1 MKRLGTAASFS
12 ILLALCA
19 PAEAQNTAA
28 DFLRQ
33 AEAVDRALGPNAEIA
48 PPPVDTAALPPPSP
62 PPLWYWR
69 QPFDQQPFFAT
80 QPIGG
85 TPTCVPR
92 VGGPRC

>member
-1 MKRLGTAASFS
+1 MKHFAAALA
-12 ILLALCA
+12 ILAWGWSL
-19 PAEAQNTAA
+19 PASAQTSPA
-28 DFLRQ
+28 DYLRIG
-33 AEAVDRALGPNAEIA
+33 EAVDRALEPNAALA
-48 PPPVDTAALPPPSP
+48 PPAAEALPPPAP

-80 QPIGG
+80 QPLGG